1 MEVGNNLALI
11 TKQSDDKV
19 FKRNEKFD
27 KEVETVNKLFG
38 IEMEGLYDEEERN
51 DKVRWRT

>member
-51 DKVRWRT
+51 DKVH